1 MLKHQTDSVDVNHEK
16 NFVIQVLVWL
26 LLKPIFNLAITN
38 EGLKKNAITE
48 IVVKSVIALL

>member
-1 MLKHQTDSVDVNHEK
+1 MLKHQTDYVDVNHEK

-38 EGLKKNAITE
+38 EGLKKKRNYWD
-48 IVVKSVIALL
+48 SS